1 MEESQIMIF
10 YLTLITSFNGKFC
23 LFSGRIL
30 KKYDCVN
37 IHTYVYIYAYLYLHV
52 LTHIYTQAYICLL
65 KIT

>member
-1 MEESQIMIF
+1 MEERQIMIF

-37 IHTYVYIYAYLYLHV
+37 IHTYVYICISILTCTH
-52 LTHIYTQAYICLL
+52 THIHTGVYPFA
-65 KIT
+65 